1 MFRLSIPIFLLKGS
15 KKYIHSIR
23 QPIILIPFFS
33 FYCAADDTDVVWFLS
48 TYSIEN
54 NIVICFQK
62 LNEFKNNFTFRK
74 LYNNYSFKGRRNSR
88 KTYCQCTTYQR
99 SSFTLNPVEIT
110 KRYEGEVYKN
120 GFKIKRYIDY
130 RNSFIPEISGSFST
144 IATNTEIN
152 ISMRLFTI
160 VKLFAIV
167 WLGLVGL
174 VCVGILLSH
183 FFVADN
189 LPKIQFVP
197 ITLIPFGM
205 FIFGC
210 LLFTIPF
217 KIESYKAKNFLS
229 KLFEAQ

>member
-1 MFRLSIPIFLLKGS
+1 MNLKTILPFENYTIITHL
-15 KKYIHSIR
+15 KAEEIVEKLIANV
-23 QPIILIPFFS
+23 QP
-33 FYCAADDTDVVWFLS
+33 T
-48 TYSIEN
+48 
-54 NIVICFQK
+54 
-62 LNEFKNNFTFRK
+62 R
-74 LYNNYSFKGRRNSR
+74 G
-88 KTYCQCTTYQR
+88 

-120 GFKIKRYIDY
+120 GFKIKRCIDY

-189 LPKIQFVP
+189 LAKIQFVP

-217 KIESYKAKNFLS
+217 KIESYKAKHFLS